1 MKTALTPLDFARR
14 TRSLFG
20 ECEAVVDG
28 SLRLTY
34 AEFFE
39 RCDRWSS
46 VLQRLGVTA
55 GDRVA
60 YIVPNTHA
68 RSRRFMPCR
77 SFARR
82 SFR

>member
-20 ECEAVVDG
+20 DCEAVVDG

-34 AEFFE
+34 AAFFE
-39 RCDRWSS
+39 RCDRWSNA
-46 VLQRLGVTA
+46 LRGLGVAA

-68 RSRRFMPCR
+68 ALEAF
-77 SFARR
+77 
-82 SFR
+82 